1 MTFRFLLLFAFVWF
15 AALPAL
21 GEGSLSPAIPSLSIS
36 DTLNGG
42 GFRMGR
48 ISPWRYSFSPPDSI
62 RDGVSLSSE
71 LTTTFEPSVN
81 LRSVPGW
88 NGYIWLE
95 LTFDADS
102 TLSDR
107 GFLMRY
113 FDHGGARLWLNG
125 RLIGQS
131 GNPSPTPEG
140 EILGPL
146 INPAFFAIS
155 LRNGRNHLLVEY
167 SEHTLPTWL
176 QRANWNTSNIIF
188 FSSTTW
194 LDMRRERAFVFGGA
208 LMLLT
213 LLILLNTFLWV
224 RFQLDFHRYV
234 ILTTS
239 FLLLHAVTSLIDTLF
254 DLTQRFIPF
263 LEVVN
268 AVGFL
273 LAMGFFLFAIR
284 SYFSLPL
291 HSKPTYVFLAA
302 SAFGLLSMVF
312 VGRDNLELVQF
323 AIIVIIVMYGAVSFW
338 QARGNAEGKRILPVA
353 MGLIVTM
360 IGAILYV
367 FVYGVFMY
375 RETWVLLAVIFLAYT
390 SIPVSLTF
398 TTVIDY
404 ANLFRE
410 LETKVAQ
417 RTQELEDSLRY
428 RTKFFEN
435 ISHEYRTP
443 LTIAQGLLSRII
455 GSQPHDA
462 PIVQKL
468 IPVKRNVD
476 RLTTMVEQVL
486 ALSSLDNRG
495 MRMDI
500 EHLAAD
506 DMVSICVESFRSLAE
521 LKGQVMVYLPN
532 APEAVITVDRSKM
545 DSVVNNILS
554 NAIKYNGKQ
563 GVVVIR
569 TQVEEG
575 WYQISIEDN
584 GPGIHP
590 EESERI
596 FERFHRI
603 RQNDTA
609 YVEGVGIG
617 LELSRAYARAMSG
630 DVTLDTDYSRG
641 ARFVITMPVSD
652 LRVPPSP
659 EPDTDAVVRS
669 IPSERDDSLGV
680 TRILVVED
688 NDDMGFYLNEVLQEM
703 GRVERVN
710 NGKEA
715 LRWLETSTCELII
728 TDLMMPEMDGERF
741 IDALSQHPQWKTIP
755 IVVLS
760 AKSLEDDRLRLL
772 RYGVVDFI
780 SKPFHADELYLR
792 IKNLLEFANNRKQL
806 LNQESVDGFTERISE
821 KVADF
826 ISKNVDNPGL
836 SIDRVAEELG
846 ISRRTL
852 YRQIEAETGMSLAV
866 FIREIRLQ
874 QARQLAGRNRQ
885 LTLKELAS
893 KVGYLD
899 ASNFRKLYME
909 RFGTHPLDDRVG

>member
-1 MTFRFLLLFAFVWF
+1 MTFRFILLFAFGWF
-15 AALPAL
+15 AALPAH
-21 GEGSLSPAIPSLSIS
+21 GEGPLSSTIPSLSIS

-48 ISPWRYSFSPPDSI
+48 LDQWRYSFTAPVSI
-62 RDGVSLSSE
+62 IDGVSLQTHQ
-71 LTTTFEPSVN
+71 TTTFEPSVN
-81 LRSVPGW
+81 LRKLSGW
-88 NGYIWLE
+88 SNYIWME
-95 LTFDADS
+95 LTFDVDS

-107 GFLMRY
+107 GFYMRY
-113 FDHGGARLWLNG
+113 FDHGGAKFWLNG
-125 RLIGQS
+125 RFIGQS

-140 EILGPL
+140 EILGPF
-146 INPAFFAIS
+146 INPDFFTIS
-155 LRNGRNHLLVEY
+155 LRNGTNHLLVEY
-167 SEHTLPTWL
+167 SQHSLPMML

-188 FSSTTW
+188 FSSSFW
-194 LDMRRERAFVFGGA
+194 LDMRRERAFMFGGA

-213 LLILLNTFLWV
+213 LLILLNAFLWV
-224 RFQLDFHRYV
+224 RFRLNFHRYV
-234 ILTTS
+234 CLTSS
-239 FLLLHAVTSLIDTLF
+239 FLLFHAVTSLIDTLF
-254 DLTQRFIPF
+254 DLTQRYIPYF
-263 LEVVN
+263 EVVN

-273 LAMGFFLFAIR
+273 FAMGFFLFAIR
-284 SYFSLPL
+284 SYFNLSL
-291 HSKPTYVFLAA
+291 HSKPTYVFLAV
-302 SAFGLLSMVF
+302 SAVGLLSMVF
-312 VGRDNLELVQF
+312 VGRSNMEVVQF
-323 AIIVIIVMYGAVSFW
+323 AIIVVIIAYGAVSFW

-375 RETWVLLAVIFLAYT
+375 RETWVLLVVIFLAYT

-398 TTVIDY
+398 TTIIDY

-417 RTQELEDSLRY
+417 RTQELEDSLHY

-455 GSQPHDA
+455 RTQPQDA
-462 PIVQKL
+462 SIVQKL

-486 ALSSLDNRG
+486 ALSLLDNREMG
-495 MRMDI
+495 MDLERV
-500 EHLAAD
+500 AAD
-506 DMVSICVESFRSLAE
+506 DLVSICVESFRSLAE
-521 LKGQVMVYLPN
+521 LKRQVMVYLPN
-532 APEAVITVDRSKM
+532 APEAVIAVDRSKM

-569 TQVEEG
+569 TQVEDG
-575 WYQISIEDN
+575 PYQISIEDN
-584 GPGIHP
+584 GPGIDP

-603 RQNDTA
+603 RQNDTE

-617 LELSRAYARAMSG
+617 LELSRAYARAMGG
-630 DVTLDTDYSRG
+630 DVDLDTQYSRG
-641 ARFVITMPVSD
+641 ARFLITMPVSD
-652 LRVPPSP
+652 LGAPSAP
-659 EPDTDAVVRS
+659 EPKTDWTDMS
-669 IPSERDDSLGV
+669 IPSERDDSHGG
-680 TRILVVED
+680 TRMLVVED
-688 NDDMGFYLNEVLQEM
+688 NDDMGFYLNEVLQDM
-703 GRVERVN
+703 GRVERVR
-710 NGKEA
+710 NGNEA

-792 IKNLLEFANNRKQL
+792 IKNLLEFANNRKKL
-806 LNQESVDGFTERISE
+806 LHQESVDASTERISE

-826 ISKNVDNPGL
+826 ISKNIDNPGL
-836 SIDRVAEELG
+836 SIDRVAEELS

-874 QARQLAGRNRQ
+874 QARLLAGRNSQ

-893 KVGYLD
+893 NIGYLD

-909 RFGTHPLDDRVG
+909 RFGTHPLDDRIG